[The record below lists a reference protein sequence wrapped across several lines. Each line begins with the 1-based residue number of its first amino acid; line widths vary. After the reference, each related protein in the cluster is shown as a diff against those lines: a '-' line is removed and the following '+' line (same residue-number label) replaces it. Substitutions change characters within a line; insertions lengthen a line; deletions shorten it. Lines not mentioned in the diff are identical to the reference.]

1 MSCCKRLRL
10 STFDTNE
17 VVVSCKG
24 QDVFF
29 NGDLLQLICYY
40 LYILDITKLFL
51 VNKIIYNY
59 FKKNEKSLYC
69 IKNIIKYDFGQIL
82 SSKYYKFDQ
91 TNSCKLIKQI
101 YCEAE
106 FKFIGNIWVDEPFK
120 TFVESFYI
128 RRGRWCTT
136 YQVIYLESFLV
147 IGSIDG
153 ITWDALSLIQ
163 RRFIESKLVQK

>member
-1 MSCCKRLRL
+1 MSCSKRIRICSSNAPL
-10 STFDTNE
+10 
-17 VVVSCKG
+17 VSEKRR
-24 QDVFF
+24 VKKSSEEIFF
-29 NGDLLQLICYY
+29 NGDMVQLICYY

-101 YCEAE
+101 YCE
-106 FKFIGNIWVDEPFK
+106 FDQKFDNNLFWYRK
-120 TFVESFYI
+120 KYI
-128 RRGRWCTT
+128 
-136 YQVIYLESFLV
+136 
-147 IGSIDG
+147 
-153 ITWDALSLIQ
+153 
-163 RRFIESKLVQK
+163 